1 MPAGVAA
8 EVLGLI
14 ARTKARVTRRLGTT
28 PRVACC
34 YEAGRDGFWL
44 HRVLEAEGIA
54 SHVMDPTS
62 LQVDRRARRA
72 KTDRLDAQ
80 ALLRA
85 LMAWSRGERQVCSM
99 VRPPSPEHEDER
111 RLSRERGTLLKER
124 LMAMLSGFF
133 ALVSLAL
140 TAIGLYGVL
149 SYSVVQRTREIGIR
163 LALGARQR
171 TVVVQVLRGVAAY
184 GLVGIA
190 VGVAGGLY
198 ASRFLKT
205 LLYEVDALD
214 PASLLVPVVGFLVVG
229 AIAAIVP
236 ARRAASVDPI
246 VALRDE

>member
-1 MPAGVAA
+1 MPSTDD
-8 EVLGLI
+8 L
-14 ARTKARVTRRLGTT
+14 KTT
-28 PRVACC
+28 PPSVYVPMRGVSGTMQIRSTLEPGALVGPLREALRRVHPAIRI
-34 YEAGRDGFWL
+34 GGVTQQSTL
-44 HRVLEAEGIA
+44 
-54 SHVMDPTS
+54 
-62 LQVDRRARRA
+62 VDN
-72 KTDRLDAQ
+72 
-80 ALLRA
+80 
-85 LMAWSRGERQVCSM
+85 
-99 VRPPSPEHEDER
+99 
-111 RLSRERGTLLKER
+111 TLLKER
-124 LMAMLSGFF
+124 LLAMLSGFF

-140 TAIGLYGVL
+140 AAIGLYGVL

-171 TVVVQVLRGVAAY
+171 TVVSQVLRSVVVY
-184 GLVGIA
+184 GLVGVA

>member
-1 MPAGVAA
+1 MQIRSILEPGALVGPLREALRRVHPAIRIG
-8 EVLGLI
+8 GL
-14 ARTKARVTRRLGTT
+14 TQQSTLV
-28 PRVACC
+28 
-34 YEAGRDGFWL
+34 
-44 HRVLEAEGIA
+44 HN
-54 SHVMDPTS
+54 
-62 LQVDRRARRA
+62 
-72 KTDRLDAQ
+72 
-80 ALLRA
+80 
-85 LMAWSRGERQVCSM
+85 
-99 VRPPSPEHEDER
+99 
-111 RLSRERGTLLKER
+111 TLLKER
-124 LMAMLSGFF
+124 LLAMLSGFF

-140 TAIGLYGVL
+140 AAIGLYGVL

-171 TVVVQVLRGVAAY
+171 TVVFQVLRSVVVY
-184 GLVGIA
+184 GLVGVA

-214 PASLLVPVVGFLVVG
+214 PASLLVPVVGFLLVG

>member
-1 MPAGVAA
+1 LTLPRSSPLCATNYGASTPAITVVGVT
-8 EVLGLI
+8 EQSTLI
-14 ARTKARVTRRLGTT
+14 
-28 PRVACC
+28 
-34 YEAGRDGFWL
+34 DN
-44 HRVLEAEGIA
+44 
-54 SHVMDPTS
+54 
-62 LQVDRRARRA
+62 
-72 KTDRLDAQ
+72 
-80 ALLRA
+80 
-85 LMAWSRGERQVCSM
+85 
-99 VRPPSPEHEDER
+99 
-111 RLSRERGTLLKER
+111 TLLKER
-124 LMAMLSGFF
+124 LLAVLSSFF

-140 TAIGLYGVL
+140 AAIGLYGVL

-171 TVVVQVLRGVAAY
+171 TVVSQVLRSVVVY

-214 PASLLVPVVGFLVVG
+214 PASLLVPVIGFLVVG